1 MSDMQN
7 LKEAAAFVQKQ
18 ISIKPKV
25 GIILG
30 SGLASFV
37 DQVSDQV
44 KVAYENVPNM
54 VRSTVEGHPGQF
66 VFGKIHGTPVAVMQ
80 GRLHA
85 YEGYEFS
92 KVVFPVRLMKLLGV
106 ETLIIT
112 NASGGL
118 LDGMKP
124 GDFMVLRD
132 QINLTG
138 NNPLVGPNLSELG
151 PRFPDMTEPF
161 DKTLSDRLVEIT
173 KRVHSRVFEGVYM
186 GVLGPSYETA
196 AEIRYMKQI
205 GGGAVGMS
213 TVAEVFAGR
222 HMGMK
227 ICGLSCI
234 TNLGTGLSKEKLS
247 HDDVKH
253 VAALV
258 EKSFAKIISDLIK
271 ESF

>member
-1 MSDMQN
+1 MSEIQL
-7 LKEAAAFVQKQ
+7 LKDSAASLQKK
-18 ISIKPKV
+18 ITVKPKV

-37 DQVSDQV
+37 DQVSEPVQV
-44 KVAYENVPNM
+44 PYESVPNM
-54 VRSTVEGHPGQF
+54 MRSTVEGHPGQF
-66 VFGKIHGTPVAVMQ
+66 VFGKIHSTPVAVMQ

-85 YEGYEFS
+85 YEGYDFS
-92 KVVFPVRLMKLLGV
+92 KVIFPVRLMKLLGV
-106 ETLIIT
+106 EALIIT

-132 QINLTG
+132 QINMTG
-138 NNPLVGPNLSELG
+138 SNPLVGPNIPELG

-161 DKTLSDRLVEIT
+161 DRDLSDRLVALT
-173 KRVHSRVFEGVYM
+173 AKNHGRVFEGVYM

-196 AEIRYMKQI
+196 AEIRYFKQI

-213 TVAEVFAGR
+213 TVAEVFAAR
-222 HMGMK
+222 HMNMK
-227 ICGLSCI
+227 VCGLSCI

-247 HDDVKH
+247 HDDVKT
-253 VAALV
+253 VAARV
-258 EKSFAKIISDLIK
+258 EKSFSKIISDLIK

>member
-1 MSDMQN
+1 MKE
-7 LKEAAAFVQKQ
+7 LKEAAAFLQKQ
-18 ISIKPKV
+18 ISIHPKV

-37 DQVSDQV
+37 DQVGNPV
-44 KVAYENVPNM
+44 NVPYEKVPNM

-66 VFGKIHGTPVAVMQ
+66 VFGDIHGTPVAVMQ

-85 YEGYEFS
+85 YEGYDFS
-92 KVVFPVRLMKLLGV
+92 KVIFPVRLMKLLGV

-138 NNPLVGPNLSELG
+138 TNPLVGPNLSELG

-161 DKTLSDRLVEIT
+161 DKTLSDRLFELT
-173 KRVHSRVFEGVYM
+173 KKIHGRAFEGVYM

-196 AEIRYMKQI
+196 AEIRYFKQI

-213 TVAEVFAGR
+213 TVAEVFAAR
-222 HMGMK
+222 HMNMRV
-227 ICGLSCI
+227 CGLSCI
-234 TNLGTGLSKEKLS
+234 TNLGTGLSREKLS
-247 HDDVKH
+247 HDDVKT
-253 VAALV
+253 VAQQV
-258 EKSFAKIISDLIK
+258 EKSFSKIISELIK

>member
-1 MSDMQN
+1 MKALN
-7 LKEAAAFVQKQ
+7 EGLAFLQKQ

-37 DQVSDQV
+37 DNVVDPV
-44 KVAYENVPNM
+44 NIPYEKVPNM

-66 VFGKIHGTPVAVMQ
+66 VFGKVHNTEVAVMQ

-92 KVVFPVRLMKLLGV
+92 KVIFPVRLMKLLGV

-124 GDFMVLRD
+124 GDFMVIRD

-138 NNPLVGPNLSELG
+138 TNPLIGPNISELG
-151 PRFPDMTEPF
+151 PRFTDMTEPF
-161 DKTLSDRLVEIT
+161 DKTLSDRLLSLT
-173 KRVHSRVFEGVYM
+173 KKIHGRAFEGVYM
-186 GVLGPSYETA
+186 GVLGPSFETA
-196 AEIRYMKQI
+196 AEIRYFRQI

-213 TVAEVFAGR
+213 TVAEVFVAR
-222 HMGMK
+222 HMGMRV
-227 ICGLSCI
+227 CGLSCI
-234 TNLGTGLSKEKLS
+234 TNLGTGLSKDKLS

-253 VAALV
+253 VAGLV
-258 EKSFAKIISDLIK
+258 EKSFAQIIGELIK

>member
-1 MSDMQN
+1 MSDMKS
-7 LKEAAAFVQKQ
+7 LKEGADFLKKQ
-18 ISIKPKV
+18 ISIQPKV

-37 DQVSDQV
+37 DQVSDRTN
-44 KVAYENVPNM
+44 VAYEKIPNM

-66 VFGKIHGTPVAVMQ
+66 SFGHVHNVPVAVMQ

-85 YEGYEFS
+85 YEGYAFS
-92 KVVFPVRLMKLLGV
+92 QVIFPVRLMKLLGV

-118 LDGMKP
+118 LDGMRP

-161 DKTLSDRLVEIT
+161 DKTLSDRLFDIT
-173 KRVHSRVFEGVYM
+173 KKVHSRCFEGVYM
-186 GVLGPSYETA
+186 GVLGPTYETA
-196 AEIRYMKQI
+196 AEIRYFKQI

-213 TVAEVFAGR
+213 TVAEVVAAR

-227 ICGLSCI
+227 VCGLSCI

-253 VAALV
+253 VATLV
-258 EKSFAKIISDLIK
+258 EKSFTKIISDLVK
-271 ESF
+271 ESR